1 MLVSCSYCGLVHER
15 GYKCNKALRTKRIK
29 EANYIT
35 RFRSSR
41 LWKKKRDEIKKRDKF
56 LCQVCLLDKYFTER
70 RYNFENLEV
79 HHIIPLCKNFEL
91 RMENSN
97 LITICSF
104 HHKLAENGNIPM
116 DELTGMIK
124 NVYTF

>member
-15 GYKCNKALRTKRIK
+15 GYKCNKAFRPKRTK
-29 EANYIT
+29 EANNII

-70 RYNFENLEV
+70 IYNFHNLEV

-91 RMENSN
+91 RLEDNN
-97 LITICSF
+97 LITICNF
-104 HHKLAENGNIPM
+104 HHKLAENGNIPI

-124 NVYTF
+124 TVYTF